1 MNFAAVVAAAGTGL
15 RMGGGVRKQYLFLGE
30 EPVLARSLNLFLN
43 HPRAGRVIAVIPP
56 GDSGQVM
63 ELLKPYCK
71 VSSLRLVEGGS
82 SRQESVNR
90 GLAAVPEDA
99 GLVCIHDAARPL
111 ASSDLLDALLQAA
124 EQTGAAV
131 PVIPPSDTVKAVDG
145 KGQVLAT
152 LKRDKLRLVQTP
164 QVFKRCL
171 ILEAYR
177 SALQE
182 GLEATDDAALVEHL
196 GRPVAAVNG
205 EPANLK
211 ITTSRDLDL
220 AEQFLKGAKRQ

>member
-1 MNFAAVVAAAGTGL
+1 MNFAAVVAAAGAGL
-15 RMGGGVRKQYLFLGE
+15 RMGGGVRKQYLFLEE

-56 GDSGQVM
+56 GDSAEVID
-63 ELLKPYCK
+63 LLTPYCA
-71 VSSLRLVEGGS
+71 VSRLHLVEGGS

-111 ASSDLLDALLQAA
+111 ASSELLDVLLQAA

-131 PVIPPSDTVKAVDG
+131 PVIPLSDTVKAVNG
-145 KGQVLAT
+145 KGTVLST
-152 LKRDKLRLVQTP
+152 LKRDKLRLAQTP
-164 QVFKRCL
+164 QVFKRAL
-171 ILEAYR
+171 ILEAYH
-177 SALQE
+177 SALKE

-205 EPANLK
+205 ELTNIK
-211 ITTSRDLDL
+211 ITTTRDLEL
-220 AEQFLKGAKRQ
+220 AGQFLKGAKRQ